1 MTSWPSPSAMRTTCS
16 LTHRFVSK
24 GVTQGEQITR
34 RTMRIRMA
42 NRDEVLAGLTGNSD
56 TSRPGLR
63 TAVTLAT
70 SRKSNKAT
78 LQP

>member
-1 MTSWPSPSAMRTTCS
+1 
-16 LTHRFVSK
+16 
-24 GVTQGEQITR
+24 
-34 RTMRIRMA
+34 MRIRMA